1 MSEKDAKPPARRSD
15 IDQFLAKVKSIPPSV
30 KSGKGRLLFT
40 IDATMSRQPLW
51 DQASQLQAEMLT
63 TAGNET
69 GLSVQFAYYR
79 GLMEFYHSAWVD
91 KPEQLADEMTR
102 VYCQAGQTQIGRLL
116 QHMQNETRQHKVN
129 AAVFVG
135 DALEEDSAGLYKLA
149 GQLGLLGMPLFIF
162 QEGYDP
168 RVEAVYRKL
177 AQLTGGAYCK
187 FDEASVSQ
195 LKELL
200 KAVAEYARGGYLALE
215 NYARKRKDSLVS
227 ELVRQLPSPK
237 R

>member
-1 MSEKDAKPPARRSD
+1 MSGQGAKPPAKRSD
-15 IDQFLAKVKSIPPSV
+15 IDQFLAKVKSTPPAPRH
-30 KSGKGRLLFT
+30 GKGRLLFA

-51 DQASQLQAEMLT
+51 DQASQLQAEMLLA
-63 TAGNET
+63 AGHDT
-69 GLSVQFAYYR
+69 GLLVQFAYYR
-79 GLMEFYHSAWVD
+79 GLLEFYHSSWVD
-91 KPEQLADEMTR
+91 QPERLTNEMTR
-102 VYCQAGQTQIGRLL
+102 VYCQAGQTQLGRTL

-135 DALEEDSAGLYKLA
+135 DALEESAEDLYKLA

-177 AQLTGGAYCK
+177 AQLTGGAYCR
-187 FDEASVSQ
+187 FDAGSVAQ

-200 KAVAEYARGGYLALE
+200 KAVAEYAAGGYMALE
-215 NYARKRKDSLVS
+215 DYARRHQNTRAL
-227 ELVRQLPSPK
+227 ELIRQLPSPK

>member
-1 MSEKDAKPPARRSD
+1 MSGQGAKPPAKRSE
-15 IDQFLAKVKSIPPSV
+15 IDQFLDKVKSTPPSV
-30 KSGKGRLLFT
+30 RHGKGRLLFA

-51 DQASQLQAEMLT
+51 DQASQLQAEMILA
-63 TAGNET
+63 AGHET

-79 GLMEFYHSAWVD
+79 GMMEFYHSSWVNQ
-91 KPEQLADEMTR
+91 PEQLTSEITR
-102 VYCQAGQTQIGRLL
+102 VYCQAGQTQIGRML

-135 DALEEDSAGLYKLA
+135 DALEESPEALYRLA

-168 RVEAVYRKL
+168 QVEAVYRKL
-177 AQLTGGAYCK
+177 AQLTGGAYCR
-187 FDEASVSQ
+187 FDSGSVAQ

-200 KAVAEYARGGYLALE
+200 KAVAEYATGGYMALE
-215 NYARKRKDSLVS
+215 DYARRHQNSRAL
-227 ELVRQLPSPK
+227 ELVRQLPAP
-237 R
+237 RR